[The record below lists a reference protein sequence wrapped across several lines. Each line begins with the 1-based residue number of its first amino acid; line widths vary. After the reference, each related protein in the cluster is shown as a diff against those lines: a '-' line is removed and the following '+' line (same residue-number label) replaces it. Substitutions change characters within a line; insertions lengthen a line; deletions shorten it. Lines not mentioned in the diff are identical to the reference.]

1 MCARVNRARILRHAA
16 KCKHVAECMELT
28 NVMPSIRK
36 TAVMVA
42 VICFFVMAVIG
53 SVKGLSPPT
62 CCYRAVIGALIGYV
76 VTSLTGRVVLAI
88 IIDAM
93 VSSKF
98 AAKRNR
104 EQERGGAD

>member
-1 MCARVNRARILRHAA
+1 MQHAA

-28 NVMPSIRK
+28 NVMPSIIRK

-42 VICFFVMAVIG
+42 VICFFVMAVVG

-76 VTSLTGRVVLAI
+76 VTSLAGRVVLAI

-93 VSSKF
+93 VSSNL

-104 EQERGGAD
+104 EQERGGTD